1 MIVAIFTEG
10 LMHVVELFI
19 MLGFLPKFYSMM
31 ALGSMGLMDLSGVI
45 YFRTNLEKIIIM
57 NLIQNL

>member
-1 MIVAIFTEG
+1 MDVAIFTEG

-31 ALGSMGLMDLSGVI
+31 ALGSMGLMDLSGMI
-45 YFRTNLEKIIIM
+45 YFCTNSEKIIIM
-57 NLIQNL
+57 KLIQNL